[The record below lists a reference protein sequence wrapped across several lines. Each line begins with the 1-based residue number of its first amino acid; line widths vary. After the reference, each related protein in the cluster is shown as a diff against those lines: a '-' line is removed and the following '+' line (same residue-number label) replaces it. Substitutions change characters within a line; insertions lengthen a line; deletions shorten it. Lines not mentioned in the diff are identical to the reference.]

1 MGLLK
6 QILTDWQ
13 KTSGGVGF
21 RIADNIAMKSG
32 LDRNSD
38 FRIRAGILYV
48 LTLATASG
56 HIYLPN
62 EELYRHCIEFL
73 GVSVEQLM
81 HVQEEMEYDKSLMRD
96 GRKGLS
102 AIFVLWQK

>member
-1 MGLLK
+1 M
-6 QILTDWQ
+6 
-13 KTSGGVGF
+13 
-21 RIADNIAMKSG
+21 
-32 LDRNSD
+32 
-38 FRIRAGILYV
+38 

-96 GRKGLS
+96 GEKVYLPSLYYGEMNCARMLLDIGSVTHKSGIDEERILEELQRKSG
-102 AIFVLWQK
+102 WQYLNL